1 MMDVSLC
8 AKLPWGSFLLF
19 KRVKVNGRSFISIM
33 DGTPMGN
40 IEW

>member
-8 AKLPWGSFLLF
+8 AKPLGELLLF
-19 KRVKVNGRSFISIM
+19 KRMKVNGRSSASIM
-33 DGTPMGN
+33 DETPMGN